1 MNNEKD
7 IFDYIKAKKVDVPD
21 TSYFETLA
29 DNIIAKDHVK
39 VIPIYKKPL
48 FWMSSAA
55 AAILIFFV
63 AFNFTDPN
71 SIQDKPLLALNDID
85 NDLVYSYVHENINDF
100 DTELLTEFISET
112 DIESDNSS
120 EDESVQIT
128 EENIT
133 IESNTITL
141 ENISSE
147 DILNYF
153 ESEAI
158 DISDLEDELF
168 I

>member
-21 TSYFETLA
+21 VSYFDSLA
-29 DNIIAKDHVK
+29 DSIISKGQVK
-39 VIPIYKKPL
+39 VIPLYKKPL

-55 AAILIFFV
+55 AAVILLFV
-63 AFNFTDPN
+63 AFNFSDDS
-71 SIQDKPLLALNDID
+71 SIQDKPLLALNDMD

-100 DTELLTEFISET
+100 DTELLTEFISESA
-112 DIESDNSS
+112 IEADNTT
-120 EDESVQIT
+120 EIEPIIEIQEST
-128 EENIT
+128 T
-133 IESNTITL
+133 IESNSITL

>member
-7 IFDYIKAKKVDVPD
+7 IFNFIKAKKVDVPD
-21 TSYFETLA
+21 TTYFESLA
-29 DNIIAKDHVK
+29 DNIISKNSVK

-55 AAILIFFV
+55 AAVIILFV
-63 AFNFTDPN
+63 AFNFTDTN
-71 SIQDKPLLALNDID
+71 TIQDKPLLALNDID

-112 DIESDNSS
+112 AIDSDNSTETEPVS
-120 EDESVQIT
+120 ETVEDNTV
-128 EENIT
+128 
-133 IESNTITL
+133 ESNTITL

-153 ESEAI
+153 ESEEI